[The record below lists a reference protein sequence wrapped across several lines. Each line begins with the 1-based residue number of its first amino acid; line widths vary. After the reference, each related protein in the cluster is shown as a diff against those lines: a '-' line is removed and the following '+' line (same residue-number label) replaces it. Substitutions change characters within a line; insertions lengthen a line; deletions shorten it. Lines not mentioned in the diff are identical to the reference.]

1 MLLNRN
7 GIQESICIPPICLD
21 SQSAEKS
28 RGGESAFSND
38 SNFNLADPK
47 LESRTLTP
55 FCEKSNHFA
64 TKNNFRK
71 GPQNQQHPLIQN
83 GLSKEAFVRGTAE
96 DLGGRSGGL
105 VPP

>member
-7 GIQESICIPPICLD
+7 GIQESICIPSICLD
-21 SQSAEKS
+21 SQNAEKS

-38 SNFNLADPK
+38 SNFNLAGPK
-47 LESRTLTP
+47 LESRTLTF
-55 FCEKSNHFA
+55 FCEKSNNFA

-83 GLSKEAFVRGTAE
+83 GLSQEAFDRGTAE